1 VTLPTILLI
10 GSAGQLGSELARAL
24 PAHGNLIALDRAALD
39 LCDADAIVAAVRDAR
54 PQMIINA
61 AAYTAVDRAE
71 SEPDRAAA
79 INARAP
85 AILADEAQRGGAVL
99 IHYSTDYVFDG
110 ESDAAY
116 DEDSP
121 PNPINAYG
129 RSKLEGER
137 AIAAVGGAA
146 LVLRTSWVYGLHG
159 QNFLTTMWKL
169 GAEHDE
175 LRIVADQVGTPNWT
189 RSLAEATAAIV
200 RRGERFVAERAGLY
214 HLSGAGSASW
224 FEFARAIF
232 AAADHP
238 RVVPITSAEYPTAA
252 RRPRRSVLSSARIA
266 ADFGVALPHWD
277 QMLRKCLVEAR

>member
-1 VTLPTILLI
+1 
-10 GSAGQLGSELARAL
+10 
-24 PAHGNLIALDRAALD
+24 
-39 LCDADAIVAAVRDAR
+39 
-54 PQMIINA
+54 
-61 AAYTAVDRAE
+61 
-71 SEPDRAAA
+71 
-79 INARAP
+79 
-85 AILADEAQRGGAVL
+85 
-99 IHYSTDYVFDG
+99 
-110 ESDAAY
+110 
-116 DEDSP
+116 
-121 PNPINAYG
+121 
-129 RSKLEGER
+129 
-137 AIAAVGGAA
+137 
-146 LVLRTSWVYGLHG
+146 LHG

>member
-159 QNFLTTMWKL
+159 QNFLTTMRKL